1 MKANND
7 ETMFLDGLQE
17 ERKEDNVKNDLRSMW
32 KPVTIGGTS
41 AMMLGIGALA
51 ANQLADGVLQMGDE
65 KSFEEALDEARAEL
79 GSDGVFQYKDGVY
92 TTCSPEEWVEMSDEQ
107 IADLMTNAVSNDLM
121 EIDLSSA
128 VHPMDDSSSPIVVE
142 VNDNYGPIAMETG
155 GQAVQVVPEEIDPS
169 DVVLIDDDAVA
180 AEEVSVVD
188 RIIDEI
194 VDLIS
199 PDSVPVGDVDVSTLQ
214 ASKDVE
220 EVEVE
225 DVDDSIEVID
235 DMANPEVAPDM
246 PDYMEDADISSI
258 I

>member
-7 ETMFLDGLQE
+7 ETVFLGGSQE
-17 ERKEDNVKNDLRSMW
+17 EMKENKVKNDLRSMW

-51 ANQLADGVLQMGDE
+51 ANQLADGVLQMDDE
-65 KSFEEALDEARAEL
+65 KSFEEAMEEARAEL

-107 IADLMTNAVSNDLM
+107 IADLMSNAVPNDLM
-121 EIDLSSA
+121 EIDLSGE
-128 VHPMDDSSSPIVVE
+128 VHHVDDSSEPIVVE
-142 VNDNYGPIAMETG
+142 VNDNYGTVAVETG
-155 GQAVQVVPEEIDPS
+155 GRAVQVVSEEIDPS
-169 DVVLIDDDAVA
+169 DVVLVDEGVVA
-180 AEEVSVVD
+180 AEEVGVVD
-188 RIIDEI
+188 KIIDEI
-194 VDLIS
+194 VDLIT
-199 PDSVPVGDVDVSTLQ
+199 PDSVPMDNVDVSTLQ

-220 EVEVE
+220 ELEE
-225 DVDDSIEVID
+225 YDDSIDVIN